1 MGYVDLLAARALRT
15 AAGVELR
22 LRSPLARSVPLAVVS
37 LEIAVD
43 GHELEPERV
52 RLCVNDRDRA
62 LAELPALH
70 DESWFVL
77 DPARIRVRLD
87 EPKQSHDVE
96 VRLSL
101 RLPFAPHAGAVPVRV
116 VERRQVAVVDEGDVR

>member
-1 MGYVDLLAARALRT
+1 MGYVDVLAPRALRT

-52 RLCVNDRDRA
+52 RFCVNDRDHA

-77 DPARIRVRLD
+77 DPARVRVRLD
-87 EPKQSHDVE
+87 EPKEMHDVE
-96 VRLSL
+96 VRLSV
-101 RLPFAPHAGAVPVRV
+101 RPPFVPHGGAVPVRA
-116 VERRQVAVVDEGDVR
+116 VERRQVVVDEGHVR